1 MNRNAHVQD
10 FRRRL
15 DRDLEFLIKAGL
27 KQETLTT
34 LAEVLQSHL
43 ANYWTKKICCAQ
55 PLEVMMRAVTAIIE
69 GNPEMGPYIAEKW
82 RFASTELPKELSK
95 KMPKFARAMRV

>member
-1 MNRNAHVQD
+1 MNRDERVQG

-15 DRDLEFLIKAGL
+15 DRDLELLIKAGL

-34 LAEVLQSHL
+34 LAEALQSHL
-43 ANYWTKKICCAQ
+43 ADYWTKKICCAQ
-55 PLEVMMRAVTAIIE
+55 SLEVMMRAVTAIIE
-69 GNPEMGPYIAEKW
+69 GNPEMGTYIAEKW

-95 KMPKFARAMRV
+95 KMPKFAKAMR